1 MTAAQAEFRPDAAPG
16 WRRYAAVLLL
26 TAGIGALL
34 WLIANYPQ
42 QTWQAPATV
51 PVTLQG
57 AHYRLAPDQLVWLST
72 FSELHFQEGERAA
85 RQHVAAEVGDAL
97 DTAFSGVRQRLPAF
111 ADWYYSLGGEYAR
124 LAHAALSWVDPAS
137 GRFVAERAAS
147 VLFPPAQW
155 EQHLTAL
162 DDAAFARLY
171 SHQTAVREG
180 WLAELSRRL
189 SEHRVPAPLHRS
201 DAAQVAPDMVHM
213 DVLLQELMV
222 RERAALESRAAF
234 ATLTAGGVMLGP
246 AVWRAASAR
255 SAAAGARVSAT
266 RAAGR
271 GAARA
276 GSAAAG
282 GAAVCSPGGPV
293 ALGCAVVAGAAA
305 WLVADWTL
313 LRIDEALH
321 REALLEAMDESLE
334 LLRQDME
341 REILASY
348 DGLIAGQ
355 FGAAQDEIRRTFVPR
370 RAGASTGAD

>member
-1 MTAAQAEFRPDAAPG
+1 MTALQAEYQGDAAPA
-16 WRRYAAVLLL
+16 WRRCAVLLVLAAGLGAFFWL
-26 TAGIGALL
+26 TTS
-34 WLIANYPQ
+34 YPQ
-42 QTWQAPATV
+42 LTWQAPATV
-51 PVTLQG
+51 PVTLEG
-57 AHYRLAPDQLVWLST
+57 AHYRLAPDQLTWLST
-72 FSELHFQEGERAA
+72 FSELRFQEGERAA
-85 RQHVAAEVGDAL
+85 REEVAAQVGESL
-97 DTAFSGVRQRLPAF
+97 DGAFAGVRQRLPGF

-137 GRFVAERAAS
+137 GSFVAERAAA

-155 EQHLTAL
+155 EAHLTSL
-162 DDAAFARLY
+162 DEAAFARLHA
-171 SHQTAVREG
+171 HQTAVREG

-189 SEHRVPAPLHRS
+189 SAYRVPAPLRPS
-201 DAAQVAPDMVHM
+201 DAAQVTPDTVRL
-213 DVLLQELMV
+213 DVLLQELMS

-234 ATLTAGGVMLGP
+234 ATLAAGGVMLGP

-266 RAAGR
+266 RVAGR

-305 WLVADWTL
+305 WLAADWTL

-321 REALLEAMDESLE
+321 REALLEAMDESLK

-348 DGLIAGQ
+348 DALIAGQ
-355 FGAAQDEIRRTFVPR
+355 YGAAQDEIRRTFVPR
-370 RAGASTGAD
+370 RAGADPAR